1 MKYIIIFIF
10 TFIVF
15 SAFGQQKIIIKE
27 QNNTKKTISGR
38 DRAKSKEPKI
48 IYGEEKTLKDIEVM
62 KPPDPSTESDTK
74 HDENY
79 IYSIYEIEIKPEFS
93 RNSKL
98 FPLFISEN
106 FKYSDEMKINQVK
119 GEILSSFVVE
129 IDGSLSNIKI
139 QHGLGHGTEIE
150 ALRVLSIMPK
160 WQSAMTNM
168 KNVRCLFTLPINI
181 DATKQ

>member
-1 MKYIIIFIF
+1 MKNIIVLCLTLF
-10 TFIVF
+10 VLP
-15 SAFGQQKIIIKE
+15 SFGQNKIITKK
-27 QNNTKKTISGR
+27 QNNNRKTILKR
-38 DRAKSKEPKI
+38 DFAKSKETKI
-48 IYGEEKTLKDIEVM
+48 IYGEEKTLKDIEIM
-62 KPPDPSTESDTK
+62 KAPDPSAESDTK
-74 HDENY
+74 HNENY

-106 FKYSDEMKINQVK
+106 FKYSDEMKANQIK

-139 QHGLGHGTEIE
+139 QYGLGHGTEIE

-160 WQSAMTNM
+160 WQSAMTNT

-181 DATKQ
+181 NATKQ